1 MTDTMQLFLE
11 QELKVLNDAKEVLV
25 YSFNKCSAIGIKESY
40 LPEELESFESFTGRF
55 ARISDILIQKIFRLV
70 DELDLDSQ
78 GTIRDRINR
87 AEKKELI
94 ESSEVFIEIRIV
106 RNDIAHE
113 YLPEAIHDIFG
124 KVLLLTPHLLE
135 GVEKTI
141 EYFKKYTVLTDN
153 EKASFNVPRNNQ

>member
-1 MTDTMQLFLE
+1 MQKLLE
-11 QELKVLNDAKEVLV
+11 NELKVLVDAREVLR

-40 LPEELESFESFTGRF
+40 EPEELESFESFTGRF
-55 ARISDILIQKIFRLV
+55 ARLSDILIQKIFRLV
-70 DELDLDSQ
+70 DELDLDTQ

-94 ESSEVFIEIRIV
+94 VSSDVFVEIRMI

-113 YLPEAIHDIFG
+113 YLPEAIHEIFG

-135 GVEKTI
+135 DRKSV
-141 EYFKKYTVLTDN
+141 V
-153 EKASFNVPRNNQ
+153 

>member
-1 MTDTMQLFLE
+1 MTGQMQKLLVN
-11 QELKVLNDAKEVLV
+11 ELKVLDDAREVLL
-25 YSFNKCSAIGIKESY
+25 YSFNKCSAIGIKETY
-40 LPEELESFESFTGRF
+40 EPEELESFESFTGRF
-55 ARISDILIQKIFRLV
+55 ARLSDILIQKIFRLV

-94 ESSEVFIEIRIV
+94 ASSDVFVEIRMV

-124 KVLLLTPHLLE
+124 KVLLLTPHLFD
-135 GVEKTI
+135 GVDRTI
-141 EYFKKYTVLTDN
+141 TYCKKYTRG
-153 EKASFNVPRNNQ
+153 A